1 MPSVIICCFIL
12 HNFWQMNADYYHD
25 DGNLFEEIIQQEQ
38 QGHLRGRLSNEAFQN
53 GEEVAYILTEDV
65 NN

>member
-1 MPSVIICCFIL
+1 
-12 HNFWQMNADYYHD
+12 MNADYYHD
-25 DGNLFEEIIQQEQ
+25 DGNLLEEIIQQEQ